1 MDSKRWSIVAASSL
15 AMVASQGPINVFATG
30 IFIKPI
36 SLELGFGRGDI
47 GTAIGIS
54 SIMTAVA
61 SPFFGRL
68 IDRYGVRTP
77 LAISI
82 VLFALTTASLS
93 LLPGSVFGLYA
104 MFALTG
110 LVAIG
115 QTPGSYSKVISAW
128 FDRQRGFALGIVL
141 AGVGMGTVV
150 LPMICNALIGAFGW
164 REAYLGLAGVII
176 LLALL
181 PVLAFVKEP
190 TSANA
195 GTPVGDLSPGAVLPG
210 VSMQEAAR
218 DRRFWYMLISFF
230 LAVVAI
236 NGSLVH
242 VVPMLTDRGMS
253 LSNAVTI
260 ISSSGLAL
268 IVGRLLAGWIIDR
281 VFAPY
286 VAVFFLV
293 CPLVGLLILALQPAA
308 VPPLI
313 GVLLLGLGIG
323 GETDLLSYMVSRY
336 FGLAKFGTIYGWIF
350 TAALAGNAVG
360 SSILGWAFQ
369 LTHSYSATLIA
380 YSVLLAAATG
390 LTLILGPYRYPPSD
404 RYDMRREPSDRPA
417 GAAQRAPEAFQV
429 RDRQIG

>member
-15 AMVASQGPINVFATG
+15 ALVASQGPINVFATG

-36 SLELGFGRGDI
+36 SQELGFGRGDI
-47 GTAIGIS
+47 ATAIGIS
-54 SIMTAVA
+54 SVMTAVA

-77 LAISI
+77 LAVSI
-82 VLFALTTASLS
+82 ILFALATAAMS

-110 LVAIG
+110 LFAIG
-115 QTPGSYSKVISAW
+115 QTPGSYSKVITAW

-141 AGVGMGTVV
+141 AGVGMGTIV
-150 LPMICNALIGAFGW
+150 LPMVCKTLIGTLGW
-164 REAYLGLAGVII
+164 REAYLGLAGLII

-181 PVLAFVKEP
+181 PVLGFIREP
-190 TSANA
+190 TRALAS
-195 GTPVGDLSPGAVLPG
+195 GLSPVVTLPG
-210 VSMQEAAR
+210 VSMAEAAR
-218 DRRFWYMLISFF
+218 DRRFWYMIVSFF

-253 LSNAVTI
+253 LSDAVTI
-260 ISSSGLAL
+260 ISSSGFAL

-293 CPLVGLLILALQPAA
+293 CPMAGLLILALQPAA
-308 VPPLI
+308 VSPLV

-380 YSVLLAAATG
+380 YSLLLAVATA
-390 LTLILGPYRYPPSD
+390 LTLVLGPYRYPPAD
-404 RYDMRREPSDRPA
+404 RHDIA
-417 GAAQRAPEAFQV
+417 GELDLRTV
-429 RDRQIG
+429 S

>member
-15 AMVASQGPINVFATG
+15 ALVASQGPINVFATG

-36 SLELGFGRGDI
+36 SQELGFGRGDI
-47 GTAIGIS
+47 ATAIGIS
-54 SIMTAVA
+54 SVMTAVA

-77 LAISI
+77 LAVSI
-82 VLFALTTASLS
+82 ILFALATAAMS

-104 MFALTG
+104 MFALAG
-110 LVAIG
+110 LFAIG
-115 QTPGSYSKVISAW
+115 QTPGSYSKVVSAW

-141 AGVGMGTVV
+141 AGVGMGTIV
-150 LPMICNALIGAFGW
+150 LPMICKTLIGTFGW
-164 REAYLGLAGVII
+164 REAYLGLAGLII

-181 PVLAFVKEP
+181 PVLIFIREP
-190 TSANA
+190 ARTLA
-195 GTPVGDLSPGAVLPG
+195 GDLSRGATLPG
-210 VSMQEAAR
+210 VSMREAAR
-218 DRRFWYMLISFF
+218 DRRFWYMIVSFF

-253 LSNAVTI
+253 LSDAVTI
-260 ISSSGLAL
+260 ISSSGFAL

-293 CPLVGLLILALQPAA
+293 CPMVGLLILALQP
-308 VPPLI
+308 VEVSPLV

-380 YSVLLAAATG
+380 YSLLLAVATA
-390 LTLILGPYRYPPSD
+390 LTLVLGPYRYPPAD
-404 RYDMRREPSDRPA
+404 RHAIA
-417 GAAQRAPEAFQV
+417 GELELRTV
-429 RDRQIG
+429 S

>member
-15 AMVASQGPINVFATG
+15 ALVASQGPINVFATG

-36 SLELGFGRGDI
+36 SQELGFGRGDI
-47 GTAIGIS
+47 ATAIGIS
-54 SIMTAVA
+54 SVMTAIA

-77 LAISI
+77 LAVSI
-82 VLFALTTASLS
+82 VLFALATAAMS

-110 LVAIG
+110 LFAIG
-115 QTPGSYSKVISAW
+115 QTPGSYSKVIAAW

-141 AGVGMGTVV
+141 AGVGMGTIV
-150 LPMICNALIGAFGW
+150 LPMICKTLIGTFGW
-164 REAYLGLAGVII
+164 REAYLGLAGLII

-181 PVLAFVKEP
+181 PVLAFIREP
-190 TSANA
+190 TRALA
-195 GTPVGDLSPGAVLPG
+195 GDLSPNVTLPG
-210 VSMQEAAR
+210 VSMTEAAR
-218 DRRFWYMLISFF
+218 DRRFWYMIVSFF

-253 LSNAVTI
+253 LSDAVTI
-260 ISSSGLAL
+260 ISSSGFAL

-286 VAVFFLV
+286 VAVFFLL
-293 CPLVGLLILALQPAA
+293 CPMVGLLILALQPAA
-308 VPPLI
+308 VSPLV

-380 YSVLLAAATG
+380 YSVLLVIATA
-390 LTLILGPYRYPPSD
+390 LTLVLGPYRYPPAD
-404 RYDMRREPSDRPA
+404 RHDIA
-417 GAAQRAPEAFQV
+417 GELELQTV
-429 RDRQIG
+429 S

>member
-15 AMVASQGPINVFATG
+15 ALVASQGPINVFATG

-36 SLELGFGRGDI
+36 SAELGFGRGDI
-47 GTAIGIS
+47 ATASGIS
-54 SIMTAVA
+54 SVMTAIA
-61 SPFFGRL
+61 SPFFGRM
-68 IDRYGVRTP
+68 IDRFGVRTP

-82 VLFALTTASLS
+82 VLFALATAALS

-115 QTPGSYSKVISAW
+115 QTPGSYSKVVAAW

-150 LPMICNALIGAFGW
+150 IPRICNTLIGTFGW
-164 REAYLGLAGVII
+164 RDAYLGLAGVII

-181 PVLAFVKEP
+181 PVLAFVREP

-195 GTPVGDLSPGAVLPG
+195 GTPIGDLSPGAVLPG
-210 VSMQEAAR
+210 VSMKEAAR

-253 LSNAVTI
+253 LSDAVTI
-260 ISSSGLAL
+260 ISSAGIAL

-281 VFAPY
+281 IFAPY

-308 VPPLI
+308 VSPLV

-323 GETDLLSYMVSRY
+323 GETDLLSYLVSRY

-369 LTHSYSATLIA
+369 LTRSYSATLVA
-380 YSVLLAAATG
+380 YSLLLAVATA
-390 LTLILGPYRYPPSD
+390 LTLALGPYRYPPSD
-404 RYDMRREPSDRPA
+404 RRDISSELEL
-417 GAAQRAPEAFQV
+417 RAV
-429 RDRQIG
+429 S

>member
-15 AMVASQGPINVFATG
+15 ALVVSQGPINVFATG

-36 SLELGFGRGDI
+36 SEELGFGRGDI
-47 GTAIGIS
+47 ATAIGIS
-54 SIMTAVA
+54 SVMTAVA

-68 IDRYGVRTP
+68 IDRYGVRMP
-77 LAISI
+77 LAASI
-82 VLFALTTASLS
+82 ILFALATAAMS

-104 MFALTG
+104 MFALAG
-110 LVAIG
+110 LFAIG
-115 QTPGSYSKVISAW
+115 QTPGSYSKVVSVW

-141 AGVGMGTVV
+141 AGVGMGTIV
-150 LPMICNALIGAFGW
+150 LPMICKTLIGTFGW
-164 REAYLGLAGVII
+164 REAYLGLAGLII

-181 PVLAFVKEP
+181 PVLAFIREP
-190 TSANA
+190 TRALA
-195 GTPVGDLSPGAVLPG
+195 GDLSPGVTLPG
-210 VSMQEAAR
+210 VSMTEAAR
-218 DRRFWYMLISFF
+218 DRRFWYMIVSFF

-253 LSNAVTI
+253 LSDAVTI
-260 ISSSGLAL
+260 ISSSGIAL

-293 CPLVGLLILALQPAA
+293 CPMVGLLILALQP
-308 VPPLI
+308 VEVSPLV

-380 YSVLLAAATG
+380 YSVLLAVATA
-390 LTLILGPYRYPPSD
+390 LTLALGPYRYPPAD
-404 RYDMRREPSDRPA
+404 RHDIA
-417 GAAQRAPEAFQV
+417 GELELRTAS
-429 RDRQIG
+429 

>member
-15 AMVASQGPINVFATG
+15 ALVASQGPINVFATG

-36 SLELGFGRGDI
+36 SEELGFGRGDI
-47 GTAIGIS
+47 ATAIGIS
-54 SIMTAVA
+54 SVMTAIA

-77 LAISI
+77 LAVSI
-82 VLFALTTASLS
+82 ILFALATAAMS

-104 MFALTG
+104 LFALAG
-110 LVAIG
+110 LFAIG
-115 QTPGSYSKVISAW
+115 QTPGSYSKVVSAW

-141 AGVGMGTVV
+141 AGVGMGTIV
-150 LPMICNALIGAFGW
+150 LPMICKSLIGTFGW
-164 REAYLGLAGVII
+164 REAYIGLG
-176 LLALL
+176 ALIML
-181 PVLAFVKEP
+181 LAFVPVLLFIREP
-190 TSANA
+190 TRALA
-195 GTPVGDLSPGAVLPG
+195 GGLSRGVTLPG
-210 VSMQEAAR
+210 VSMKEAAR
-218 DRRFWYMLISFF
+218 DRRFWYMIVSFF

-253 LSNAVTI
+253 LSDAVAI
-260 ISSSGLAL
+260 ISSSGFAL

-293 CPLVGLLILALQPAA
+293 CPMVGLLILALQP
-308 VPPLI
+308 VEVSPLV

-369 LTHSYSATLIA
+369 LTHSYSTTLIA
-380 YSVLLAAATG
+380 YSLLLAVATA
-390 LTLILGPYRYPPSD
+390 LTLVLGPYRYPPAD
-404 RYDMRREPSDRPA
+404 RHDVA
-417 GAAQRAPEAFQV
+417 GELELRTV
-429 RDRQIG
+429 S

>member
-15 AMVASQGPINVFATG
+15 ALVASQGPINVFATG

-36 SLELGFGRGDI
+36 SQELGFGRGDI
-47 GTAIGIS
+47 ATAIGIS
-54 SIMTAVA
+54 SIMTAIA

-68 IDRYGVRTP
+68 IDRFGVRTP

-82 VLFALTTASLS
+82 VLFALATAALS

-104 MFALTG
+104 MFASTG

-115 QTPGSYSKVISAW
+115 QTPGSYSKVVAAW

-141 AGVGMGTVV
+141 SGVGMGTIVIP
-150 LPMICNALIGAFGW
+150 LICNTLIGKLGW
-164 REAYLGLAGVII
+164 REAYLGLSGVII

-181 PVLAFVKEP
+181 PVLAFVREP
-190 TSANA
+190 TRANA
-195 GTPVGDLSPGAVLPG
+195 GTPVGDLSPGAMLPG
-210 VSMQEAAR
+210 VSMKEAAR

-253 LSNAVTI
+253 LSDAVTI
-260 ISSSGLAL
+260 ISSSGIAL

-281 VFAPY
+281 IFAPY

-293 CPLVGLLILALQPAA
+293 CPLIGLLILALQPAA
-308 VPPLI
+308 VSPLV

-369 LTHSYSATLIA
+369 LAHSYSATLVA
-380 YSVLLAAATG
+380 YSLLLAVATA
-390 LTLILGPYRYPPSD
+390 LTLVLGPYRYPPSD
-404 RYDMRREPSDRPA
+404 RRDMPTELEL
-417 GAAQRAPEAFQV
+417 RAV
-429 RDRQIG
+429 G

>member
-15 AMVASQGPINVFATG
+15 ALVASQGPINVFATG

-36 SLELGFGRGDI
+36 SQELGFGRGDI
-47 GTAIGIS
+47 ATAIGIS
-54 SIMTAVA
+54 SVMTAVA

-77 LAISI
+77 LAVSI
-82 VLFALTTASLS
+82 ILFALATAAMS

-110 LVAIG
+110 LFAIG
-115 QTPGSYSKVISAW
+115 QTPGSYSKVVSAW

-141 AGVGMGTVV
+141 AGVGMGTIV
-150 LPMICNALIGAFGW
+150 LPMICKTLIGTFGW
-164 REAYLGLAGVII
+164 REAYLGLAGLII

-181 PVLAFVKEP
+181 PVLIFIREP
-190 TSANA
+190 TRAPA
-195 GTPVGDLSPGAVLPG
+195 GGLSPGVTLPC
-210 VSMQEAAR
+210 VSMTEAAR
-218 DRRFWYMLISFF
+218 DRRFWYMIVSFF

-253 LSNAVTI
+253 LSDAVAI
-260 ISSSGLAL
+260 ISSSGFAL

-286 VAVFFLV
+286 VAIFFLV
-293 CPLVGLLILALQPAA
+293 CPMAGLLILALQP
-308 VPPLI
+308 VEVSPLV

-369 LTHSYSATLIA
+369 LTHSYSTTLIA
-380 YSVLLAAATG
+380 YSLLLAVATA
-390 LTLILGPYRYPPSD
+390 LTLVLGPYRYPPAD
-404 RYDMRREPSDRPA
+404 RHDIA
-417 GAAQRAPEAFQV
+417 GELELRTAS
-429 RDRQIG
+429 

>member
-15 AMVASQGPINVFATG
+15 ALVASQGPINVFATG

-36 SLELGFGRGDI
+36 SQELGFGRGDI
-47 GTAIGIS
+47 ATAIGIS
-54 SIMTAVA
+54 SVMTAVA

-77 LAISI
+77 LAVSI
-82 VLFALTTASLS
+82 ILFALATAAMS

-104 MFALTG
+104 MFALAG
-110 LVAIG
+110 LFAIG
-115 QTPGSYSKVISAW
+115 QTPGSYSKVVSAW

-141 AGVGMGTVV
+141 AGVGMGTIV
-150 LPMICNALIGAFGW
+150 LPMICKTLIGSFGW
-164 REAYLGLAGVII
+164 REAYLGLAGLII

-181 PVLAFVKEP
+181 PVLAFIREP
-190 TSANA
+190 ARTLA
-195 GTPVGDLSPGAVLPG
+195 GGPSPGVTLPG
-210 VSMQEAAR
+210 VSMREAAH
-218 DRRFWYMLISFF
+218 DRRFWYMIVSFF

-253 LSNAVTI
+253 LSDAVTI
-260 ISSSGLAL
+260 ISSSGFAL

-293 CPLVGLLILALQPAA
+293 CPMVGLLILALQP
-308 VPPLI
+308 VEVSPLV

-380 YSVLLAAATG
+380 YSLLLAVATA
-390 LTLILGPYRYPPSD
+390 LTLVLGPYRYPPAD
-404 RYDMRREPSDRPA
+404 RHDIA
-417 GAAQRAPEAFQV
+417 GELELRTV
-429 RDRQIG
+429 S

>member
-15 AMVASQGPINVFATG
+15 ALVASQGPINVFATG

-36 SLELGFGRGDI
+36 SQELGFGRGDI
-47 GTAIGIS
+47 ATAIGIS
-54 SIMTAVA
+54 SVMTAIA

-77 LAISI
+77 LAVSI
-82 VLFALTTASLS
+82 VLFALATAAMS

-110 LVAIG
+110 LFAIG
-115 QTPGSYSKVISAW
+115 QTPGSYSKVIAAW

-141 AGVGMGTVV
+141 AGVGMGTIV
-150 LPMICNALIGAFGW
+150 LPMICKTLIGTFGW
-164 REAYLGLAGVII
+164 REAYLGLAGLII

-181 PVLAFVKEP
+181 PVLAFIREP
-190 TSANA
+190 TRALA
-195 GTPVGDLSPGAVLPG
+195 GDLSPNVTLPG
-210 VSMQEAAR
+210 VSMTEAAR
-218 DRRFWYMLISFF
+218 DRRFWYMIVSFF

-253 LSNAVTI
+253 LSDAVTI
-260 ISSSGLAL
+260 ISSSGFAL

-286 VAVFFLV
+286 VAVFFLL
-293 CPLVGLLILALQPAA
+293 CPMVGLLILALQPAA
-308 VPPLI
+308 VSPLV

-380 YSVLLAAATG
+380 YSVLLVVATA
-390 LTLILGPYRYPPSD
+390 LTLVLGPYRYPPAD
-404 RYDMRREPSDRPA
+404 RHDIA
-417 GAAQRAPEAFQV
+417 GELELRTV
-429 RDRQIG
+429 S

>member
-15 AMVASQGPINVFATG
+15 ALVASQGPINVFATG

-36 SLELGFGRGDI
+36 SQELGFGRGDI
-47 GTAIGIS
+47 ATAIGIS
-54 SIMTAVA
+54 SVMTAVA

-77 LAISI
+77 LAVSI
-82 VLFALTTASLS
+82 ILFALATAAMS

-104 MFALTG
+104 MFALAG
-110 LVAIG
+110 LFAIG
-115 QTPGSYSKVISAW
+115 QTPGSYSKVVSAW

-141 AGVGMGTVV
+141 AGVGMGTIV
-150 LPMICNALIGAFGW
+150 LPMICKTLIGTFGW
-164 REAYLGLAGVII
+164 REAYLGLAGLII

-181 PVLAFVKEP
+181 PVLIFIREP
-190 TSANA
+190 ARTLA
-195 GTPVGDLSPGAVLPG
+195 GGLSPGVTLPG
-210 VSMQEAAR
+210 VSMTEAAR
-218 DRRFWYMLISFF
+218 DRRFWYMIVSFF

-253 LSNAVTI
+253 LSDAVTI
-260 ISSSGLAL
+260 ISSSGIAL

-293 CPLVGLLILALQPAA
+293 CPMVGLLILALQP
-308 VPPLI
+308 VEVSPLV

-380 YSVLLAAATG
+380 YSLLLAVATA
-390 LTLILGPYRYPPSD
+390 LTLVLGPYRYPPAD
-404 RYDMRREPSDRPA
+404 RHDIA
-417 GAAQRAPEAFQV
+417 GELELRTV
-429 RDRQIG
+429 S

>member
-15 AMVASQGPINVFATG
+15 ALVASQGPINVFATG

-36 SLELGFGRGDI
+36 SQELGFGRGDI
-47 GTAIGIS
+47 ATAIGIS
-54 SIMTAVA
+54 SVMTAVA

-77 LAISI
+77 LAVSI
-82 VLFALTTASLS
+82 ILFALATAAMS
-93 LLPGSVFGLYA
+93 LLPASVFGLYA

-110 LVAIG
+110 LFAIG
-115 QTPGSYSKVISAW
+115 QTPGSYSKVVAAW

-141 AGVGMGTVV
+141 AGVGMGTIV
-150 LPMICNALIGAFGW
+150 LPMICKTLIGTFGW
-164 REAYLGLAGVII
+164 REAYLGLAGLII

-181 PVLAFVKEP
+181 PVLAFVREP
-190 TSANA
+190 TRVLA
-195 GTPVGDLSPGAVLPG
+195 GNLSPNVTLPG
-210 VSMQEAAR
+210 VSMTEAAR
-218 DRRFWYMLISFF
+218 DRRFWYMIVSFF

-242 VVPMLTDRGMS
+242 VAPMLTDRGMS
-253 LSNAVTI
+253 LSDAVAI
-260 ISSSGLAL
+260 ISSSGIAL

-293 CPLVGLLILALQPAA
+293 CPMAGLLILALQPAA
-308 VPPLI
+308 VSPLV

-369 LTHSYSATLIA
+369 LTHSYSTTLIA
-380 YSVLLAAATG
+380 YSLLLAVATA
-390 LTLILGPYRYPPSD
+390 LTLVLGPYRYPPAD
-404 RYDMRREPSDRPA
+404 RRDIA
-417 GAAQRAPEAFQV
+417 GELELRV
-429 RDRQIG
+429 VN

>member
-15 AMVASQGPINVFATG
+15 ALVASQGPINVFATG

-36 SLELGFGRGDI
+36 SQELGFGRGDI
-47 GTAIGIS
+47 ATAIGIS
-54 SIMTAVA
+54 SVMTAIA

-77 LAISI
+77 LAVSI
-82 VLFALTTASLS
+82 ILFALATAAMS

-104 MFALTG
+104 MFALAG
-110 LVAIG
+110 LFAIG
-115 QTPGSYSKVISAW
+115 QTPGSYSKVIAAW

-141 AGVGMGTVV
+141 AGVGMGTIV
-150 LPMICNALIGAFGW
+150 LPMICKTLIGTFGW
-164 REAYLGLAGVII
+164 REAYLGLAGLII

-181 PVLAFVKEP
+181 PVLIFVREP
-190 TSANA
+190 ARAPA
-195 GTPVGDLSPGAVLPG
+195 GNLSPGVTLPG
-210 VSMQEAAR
+210 VSMTEAAH
-218 DRRFWYMLISFF
+218 DRRFWYMIVSFF

-253 LSNAVTI
+253 LSDAVTI
-260 ISSSGLAL
+260 ISSSGFAL

-293 CPLVGLLILALQPAA
+293 CPMVGLLILALQP
-308 VPPLI
+308 VEVSPLV

-380 YSVLLAAATG
+380 YSLLLAVATA
-390 LTLILGPYRYPPSD
+390 LTLVLGPYRYPPAD
-404 RYDMRREPSDRPA
+404 RHDIA
-417 GAAQRAPEAFQV
+417 GELELRTV
-429 RDRQIG
+429 S

>member
-15 AMVASQGPINVFATG
+15 ALVASQGPINVFATG

-36 SLELGFGRGDI
+36 SQELGFGRGDI
-47 GTAIGIS
+47 ATAIGIS
-54 SIMTAVA
+54 SVMTAVA

-77 LAISI
+77 LAVSI
-82 VLFALTTASLS
+82 ILFALATAAMS

-110 LVAIG
+110 LFAIG
-115 QTPGSYSKVISAW
+115 QTPGSYSKVVSAW

-141 AGVGMGTVV
+141 AGVGMGTIV
-150 LPMICNALIGAFGW
+150 LPMICKTLIGTFGW
-164 REAYLGLAGVII
+164 REAYLGLAGLII

-181 PVLAFVKEP
+181 PVLIFIREP
-190 TSANA
+190 TRAPA
-195 GTPVGDLSPGAVLPG
+195 GGLSPGVTLPG
-210 VSMQEAAR
+210 VSMTEAAR
-218 DRRFWYMLISFF
+218 DRRFWYMIVSFF

-253 LSNAVTI
+253 LSDAVAI
-260 ISSSGLAL
+260 ISSSGFAL

-286 VAVFFLV
+286 VAIFFLV
-293 CPLVGLLILALQPAA
+293 CPMAGLLILALQP
-308 VPPLI
+308 VEVSPLV

-369 LTHSYSATLIA
+369 LTHSYSTTLIA
-380 YSVLLAAATG
+380 YSLLLAVATA
-390 LTLILGPYRYPPSD
+390 LTLVLGPYRYPPAD
-404 RYDMRREPSDRPA
+404 RHDIA
-417 GAAQRAPEAFQV
+417 GELELRTAS
-429 RDRQIG
+429 

>member
-15 AMVASQGPINVFATG
+15 ALVASQGPINVFATG
-30 IFIKPI
+30 TFIKPI
-36 SLELGFGRGDI
+36 SQELGFGRGDI
-47 GTAIGIS
+47 ATAIGIS
-54 SIMTAVA
+54 SVMTAVA
-61 SPFFGRL
+61 SPFFGRM
-68 IDRYGVRTP
+68 IDRFGVRIP

-82 VLFALTTASLS
+82 VLFALATAALS
-93 LLPGSVFGLYA
+93 LLPRSVFGLYA

-115 QTPGSYSKVISAW
+115 QTPGSYSKVVAAW

-150 LPMICNALIGAFGW
+150 VPMICNTLIGTFGW
-164 REAYLGLAGVII
+164 REAYLGLT
-176 LLALL
+176 
-181 PVLAFVKEP
+181 K
-190 TSANA
+190 ANA
-195 GTPVGDLSPGAVLPG
+195 GTPVGDLAPGAVLPG
-210 VSMQEAAR
+210 VSMKEAAR
-218 DRRFWYMLISFF
+218 DPRFWYLLISFF

-253 LSNAVTI
+253 LSDAVKI
-260 ISSSGLAL
+260 ISSSGIAL

-281 VFAPY
+281 IFAPY

-293 CPLVGLLILALQPAA
+293 CPLVGLLILALQPGA
-308 VPPLI
+308 VPPLV

-350 TAALAGNAVG
+350 MAALAGNAVG

-369 LTHSYSATLIA
+369 LTHSYSATLVA
-380 YSVLLAAATG
+380 YSVLLAVATG
-390 LTLILGPYRYPPSD
+390 FTLLLGPYRYPPSG
-404 RYDMRREPSDRPA
+404 RRDVSNELELRT
-417 GAAQRAPEAFQV
+417 
-429 RDRQIG
+429 IG

>member
-15 AMVASQGPINVFATG
+15 ALVASQGPINVFATG

-36 SLELGFGRGDI
+36 SQELGFGRGDI
-47 GTAIGIS
+47 ATAIGIS
-54 SIMTAVA
+54 SVMTAVA

-77 LAISI
+77 LAVSI
-82 VLFALTTASLS
+82 ILFALATAAMS

-110 LVAIG
+110 LFAIG
-115 QTPGSYSKVISAW
+115 QTPGSYSKVVAAW

-141 AGVGMGTVV
+141 AGVGMGTIV
-150 LPMICNALIGAFGW
+150 LPMICKTLIGTFGW
-164 REAYLGLAGVII
+164 REAYLGLAGLII

-181 PVLAFVKEP
+181 PVLIFIREP
-190 TSANA
+190 TRALA
-195 GTPVGDLSPGAVLPG
+195 GGLSSGVTLPG
-210 VSMQEAAR
+210 VSMTEAAR
-218 DRRFWYMLISFF
+218 DRRFWYMMVSFF

-253 LSNAVTI
+253 LSDAVAI
-260 ISSSGLAL
+260 ISSSGIAL

-293 CPLVGLLILALQPAA
+293 CPMVGLLILALQPAA
-308 VPPLI
+308 VSPLV

-369 LTHSYSATLIA
+369 LTHSYSATLVA
-380 YSVLLAAATG
+380 YSLLLAVATA
-390 LTLILGPYRYPPSD
+390 LTLVLGPYRYPPAD
-404 RYDMRREPSDRPA
+404 RHDIA
-417 GAAQRAPEAFQV
+417 GELELRAV
-429 RDRQIG
+429 G

>member
-15 AMVASQGPINVFATG
+15 ALVASQGPINVFATG

-36 SLELGFGRGDI
+36 SQELGFGRGDI
-47 GTAIGIS
+47 ATAIGIS
-54 SIMTAVA
+54 SVMTAVA

-77 LAISI
+77 LAVSI
-82 VLFALTTASLS
+82 ILFALATAAMS

-104 MFALTG
+104 MFALAG
-110 LVAIG
+110 LFAIG
-115 QTPGSYSKVISAW
+115 QTPGSYSKVVSAW

-141 AGVGMGTVV
+141 AGVGMGTIV
-150 LPMICNALIGAFGW
+150 LPMICKTLIGTFGW
-164 REAYLGLAGVII
+164 REAYLGLAGLII
-176 LLALL
+176 LLAFL
-181 PVLAFVKEP
+181 PVLLFIREP
-190 TSANA
+190 TRALA
-195 GTPVGDLSPGAVLPG
+195 GGLSPGVTLPG
-210 VSMQEAAR
+210 VSMREAAR
-218 DRRFWYMLISFF
+218 DRRFWYMIVSFF

-253 LSNAVTI
+253 LADAVAI
-260 ISSSGLAL
+260 ISSSGIAL

-293 CPLVGLLILALQPAA
+293 CPMVGLLILALQP
-308 VPPLI
+308 VEVSPLV

-380 YSVLLAAATG
+380 YSLLLAVATA
-390 LTLILGPYRYPPSD
+390 LTLVLGPYRYPPAD
-404 RYDMRREPSDRPA
+404 RHDIA
-417 GAAQRAPEAFQV
+417 GELELRTV
-429 RDRQIG
+429 S

>member
-15 AMVASQGPINVFATG
+15 ALVASQGPINVFATG

-36 SLELGFGRGDI
+36 SQELGFGRGDI
-47 GTAIGIS
+47 ATAIGIS
-54 SIMTAVA
+54 SVMTAVA

-77 LAISI
+77 LAVSI
-82 VLFALTTASLS
+82 ILFALATAAMS

-110 LVAIG
+110 LFAIG
-115 QTPGSYSKVISAW
+115 QTPGSYSKVVSAW

-141 AGVGMGTVV
+141 AGVGMGTIV
-150 LPMICNALIGAFGW
+150 LPMICKTLIGTFGW
-164 REAYLGLAGVII
+164 REAYLGLAGLII

-181 PVLAFVKEP
+181 PVLIFIREP
-190 TSANA
+190 TRAPA
-195 GTPVGDLSPGAVLPG
+195 GGLSPGVTLPG
-210 VSMQEAAR
+210 VSMTEAAR
-218 DRRFWYMLISFF
+218 DRRFWYMIVSFF

-253 LSNAVTI
+253 LSDAVGI
-260 ISSSGLAL
+260 ISSSGFAL

-286 VAVFFLV
+286 VAIFFLV
-293 CPLVGLLILALQPAA
+293 CPMAGLLILALQP
-308 VPPLI
+308 VEVSPLV

-369 LTHSYSATLIA
+369 LTHSYSTTLIA
-380 YSVLLAAATG
+380 YSLLLAVATA
-390 LTLILGPYRYPPSD
+390 LTLVLGPYRYPPAD
-404 RYDMRREPSDRPA
+404 RHDIA
-417 GAAQRAPEAFQV
+417 GELELRTAS
-429 RDRQIG
+429 

>member
-15 AMVASQGPINVFATG
+15 ALVASQGPINVFATG

-36 SLELGFGRGDI
+36 SQELGFGRGDI
-47 GTAIGIS
+47 ATAIGIS
-54 SIMTAVA
+54 SVMTAVA

-77 LAISI
+77 LAVSI
-82 VLFALTTASLS
+82 ILFALATAAMS

-110 LVAIG
+110 LFAIG
-115 QTPGSYSKVISAW
+115 QTPGSYSKVIAAW

-141 AGVGMGTVV
+141 AGVGMGTIV
-150 LPMICNALIGAFGW
+150 LPMICKTLIGTLGW
-164 REAYLGLAGVII
+164 REAYLGLAGLII

-181 PVLAFVKEP
+181 PVLVFIREP
-190 TSANA
+190 TRALA
-195 GTPVGDLSPGAVLPG
+195 GDLSPNARLPG
-210 VSMQEAAR
+210 VSMTEAAR
-218 DRRFWYMLISFF
+218 DRRFWYMIVSFF

-253 LSNAVTI
+253 LSDAVAI

-293 CPLVGLLILALQPAA
+293 CPMAGLLILALQPAA
-308 VPPLI
+308 VSPLV

-380 YSVLLAAATG
+380 YSLLLAVATA
-390 LTLILGPYRYPPSD
+390 LTLVLGPYRYPPAD
-404 RYDMRREPSDRPA
+404 RHDIA
-417 GAAQRAPEAFQV
+417 GELELRTV
-429 RDRQIG
+429 S